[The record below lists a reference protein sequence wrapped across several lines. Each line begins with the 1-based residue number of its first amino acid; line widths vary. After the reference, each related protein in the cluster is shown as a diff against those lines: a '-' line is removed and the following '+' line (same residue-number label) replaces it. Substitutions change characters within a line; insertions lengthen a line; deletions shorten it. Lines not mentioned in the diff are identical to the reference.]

1 MAQLIEL
8 SLLNFAPA
16 LFPVSLTRKR
26 LLDTQFFARLQVKG
40 MPLDLF
46 NDVFLLYLTLESP
59 EGVFQGF
66 TVLESYFRQTYNTSK
81 PTTN

>member
-1 MAQLIEL
+1 LAQLIEL

-59 EGVFQGF
+59 ESVFQGF
-66 TVLESYFRQTYNTSK
+66 TALESYFRQTYNTSK